1 MRKKKKILWK
11 RRYSELAPIQMCII
25 NGNKPKPG
33 CILVTSQKSKE
44 KILNIFRE
52 KKLVWIKKWESQWH
66 QISHINTKSGEIFS
80 KIWGNGLSIYQSLP
94 NQTIKWEDKIDIF
107 KIWKKTQEVFIHT
120 FSKDVLQKNETKTER
135 NIAPRQK

>member
-66 QISHINTKSGEIFS
+66 QISHSNTKSGEIFS
-80 KIWGNGLSIYQSLP
+80 KIWGNDFQSTNLYPTKLSSEKTKETFLRYGKKLRKFSSTLFQKMYSR
-94 NQTIKWEDKIDIF
+94 KI
-107 KIWKKTQEVFIHT
+107 
-120 FSKDVLQKNETKTER
+120 R
-135 NIAPRQK
+135 PRQRGI